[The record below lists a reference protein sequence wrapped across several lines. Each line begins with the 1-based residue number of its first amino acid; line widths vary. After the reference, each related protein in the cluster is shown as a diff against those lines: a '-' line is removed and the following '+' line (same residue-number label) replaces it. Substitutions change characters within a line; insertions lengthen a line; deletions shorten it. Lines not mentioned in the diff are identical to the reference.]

1 MMFRFSRVNL
11 KLRRYNSSSTTSS
24 AQYIRPRPK
33 FYSLLKTPTTKS
45 LILALITTSI
55 MVDLLKARRE
65 TEQLQK
71 SYSTKFEI
79 LRGVI
84 EKLKNGEPVDLAKE
98 LNLANTFTRLKY
110 GLMVD
115 VEFDEQLE
123 DFLKM
128 ANEDEIEEIGVIKSG
143 ANNATQAGTEEIP
156 QIGAKNFDQSDYG
169 QPEGEISVYTNGSTV
184 GNILKTKDVDIKNEN
199 VQGKLQGNFL

>member
-1 MMFRFSRVNL
+1 
-11 KLRRYNSSSTTSS
+11 
-24 AQYIRPRPK
+24 
-33 FYSLLKTPTTKS
+33 
-45 LILALITTSI
+45 

-123 DFLKM
+123 EFLKM
-128 ANEDEIEEIGVIKSG
+128 ANEDTIEEIGVIKSG
-143 ANNATQAGTEEIP
+143 ANNATQAGTEEIS
-156 QIGAKNFDQSDYG
+156 QIGAKNFGQSNYG
-169 QPEGEISVYTNGSTV
+169 QPEGEVSVYTNGSTV